1 MNDSMNRRMADDTT
15 CFLDTACRLCATI
28 AVLIALCTAAPTYAA
43 TGAYVPDVNRG
54 QKLYERSC
62 QTCHTPSIHSR
73 PDRRIPLTRDE
84 MRGLV
89 DHFRRTASLGWTP
102 EEIEDVVEYLNR
114 THYHFAPE
122 R

>member
-1 MNDSMNRRMADDTT
+1 MNDSMNRPMASDTT
-15 CFLDTACRLCATI
+15 CFLETARRLCAVI
-28 AVLIALCTAAPTYAA
+28 GVLITLCTAAPTYAA

-54 QKLYERSC
+54 QILYERSC

-73 PDRRIPLTRDE
+73 PDRIPLTRDE

-102 EEIEDVVEYLNR
+102 EELEDVVEYLNR
-114 THYHFAPE
+114 TRYRFAPE